1 MDEFNIVWT
10 NLQTSLKPG
19 TEIKNWNTYNGYLG
33 DNLTINT
40 VDPNYI
46 SIDPPRVWD
55 IQIIPKE
62 NFEQVWK
69 VWQEYRA
76 LRLERNDL
84 RDITDQSKF
93 IISIFRWYE
102 TEY

>member
-1 MDEFNIVWT
+1 MDEFNNVWK
-10 NLQTSLKPG
+10 NLQTSLNPG

-46 SIDPPRVWD
+46 SVDPPRVWD
-55 IQIIPKE
+55 TQVIPRE
-62 NFEQVWK
+62 GFERVWK
-69 VWQEYRA
+69 VWQEYKA

-84 RDITDQSKF
+84 RDITDHYKF

>member
-1 MDEFNIVWT
+1 MDEFNNVWK
-10 NLQTSLKPG
+10 NLQTSLEPG

-55 IQIIPKE
+55 TQVIPRE
-62 NFEQVWK
+62 GFEQVWK
-69 VWQEYRA
+69 VWQEYKA

-84 RDITDQSKF
+84 RDITDHYKF

-102 TEY
+102 TEH